1 MTINQAL
8 VAATK
13 KIKNKKIKTASLDAE
28 VLLAFILKKLKEY
41 LYTCPQKELSKKQI
55 ASFKNLISR
64 RIKNEPIAYLTKNK
78 EFFGLNFYVDRRAL
92 IPRPETELLV
102 EEVINR
108 IKNQELRIK
117 NQSLTIADI
126 GAGCGCIAIT
136 LAKILPTI
144 CDKRFAISYYA
155 TDISKSALL
164 IAKKNAKKH
173 QTKVKFFQGDLLT
186 PLKNKSI
193 DVVVANLPYGWQ
205 QWKNNT
211 LAENRGLKFEPP
223 KAIFTKEKGLYL
235 YRRLFQQITKRKQK
249 PRFIL
254 GEFDPRQKK
263 YLQKIT
269 KEQFPQYQLKIKKD
283 LASLNRIFVLAVKG

>member
-78 EFFGLNFYVDRRAL
+78 
-92 IPRPETELLV
+92 ELLV

-249 PRFIL
+249 DR
-254 GEFDPRQKK
+254 KS
-263 YLQKIT
+263 T
-269 KEQFPQYQLKIKKD
+269 
-283 LASLNRIFVLAVKG
+283 